1 MLLHTTVASSGDARK
16 LQDIRSPCGIDRAD
30 SVHVLSCPSLQT
42 VRMAMEI
49 VRNDDYILSSL
60 LSVAVSIRATNLTFY
75 RKYVQYLYLQINLLK
90 N

>member
-1 MLLHTTVASSGDARK
+1 
-16 LQDIRSPCGIDRAD
+16 
-30 SVHVLSCPSLQT
+30 
-42 VRMAMEI
+42 MAMEI